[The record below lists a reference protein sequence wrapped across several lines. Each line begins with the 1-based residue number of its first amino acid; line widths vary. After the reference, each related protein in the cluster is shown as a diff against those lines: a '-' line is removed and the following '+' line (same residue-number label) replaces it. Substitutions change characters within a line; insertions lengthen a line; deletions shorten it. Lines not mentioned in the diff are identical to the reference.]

1 MQYLSY
7 YRTNAGKTPS
17 GPDGIFEAPACGH
30 YGSPPPSTAAYT
42 GLLAPSLRS
51 APVGAKRASTG
62 RSAPPKVS
70 ARESCVRL
78 VPGLGVTCNARRA
91 SSGRS
96 APPKVSVQEPCY
108 AADTGRGVTC
118 NCKDRT
124 LLRGSC
130 LTLALF
136 IRWVRLRHHFD
147 VFDSSSSFAF
157 SSDSILAISCS
168 AVARFW
174 RPSS

>member
-1 MQYLSY
+1 MQKKLHLVLTGSLK
-7 YRTNAGKTPS
+7 RLPAGIT
-17 GPDGIFEAPACGH
+17 GH
-30 YGSPPPSTAAYT
+30 TQTRYKAYT
-42 GLLAPSLRS
+42 GLASGDFWGSER
-51 APVGAKRASTG
+51 GALCT
-62 RSAPPKVS
+62 PQYW
-70 ARESCVRL
+70 E
-78 VPGLGVTCNARRA
+78 GVTF
-91 SSGRS
+91 
-96 APPKVSVQEPCY
+96 
-108 AADTGRGVTC
+108 